1 MSPLHSLVLPTLNV
15 AAPEA
20 AVALKWRTKGGKV
33 LEDFGF
39 RSSEVA
45 ILFLEVGGGLS
56 FSESASIMETMSSLM
71 VVLIPPK

>member
-1 MSPLHSLVLPTLNV
+1 MSPFHPFVAQDLNV
-15 AAPEA
+15 ATSEVD
-20 AVALKWRTKGGKV
+20 VALKWRTKGGKV